1 MVSIT
6 KWIIIGAGLIMLGL
20 FTKEAAQTSL
30 TGTLRRTGMAGGS
43 IGSAL
48 SGVGGGIGDVFRG
61 LFTPLWE
68 VGNFAKS
75 FGFGSDLWGN
85 STPDPQASIQR
96 IELTGQGGGFTD
108 AETQGGGNPGINT
121 DPVGDTPNWFGWNQQ
136 STPGSIFD
144 VGGRNIQTSTISWP
158 DRQVS
163 LPLSEEARKWY
174 GDIGVNVGTGVSD
187 QTIGAVTVSN
197 SGGGSIGGGGG
208 AGANTSSLGGG
219 GLTSGNFGGTPS
231 GSWGF

>member
-75 FGFGSDLWGN
+75 FKLGS
-85 STPDPQASIQR
+85 
-96 IELTGQGGGFTD
+96 
-108 AETQGGGNPGINT
+108 
-121 DPVGDTPNWFGWNQQ
+121 
-136 STPGSIFD
+136 
-144 VGGRNIQTSTISWP
+144 
-158 DRQVS
+158 
-163 LPLSEEARKWY
+163 
-174 GDIGVNVGTGVSD
+174 
-187 QTIGAVTVSN
+187 
-197 SGGGSIGGGGG
+197 
-208 AGANTSSLGGG
+208 
-219 GLTSGNFGGTPS
+219 
-231 GSWGF
+231 